1 MRVQDEKIKGFNILE
16 LIIVLVIIGVISG
29 LGYPEFSKWRVE
41 REVRSSVVKIK
52 SLMEGINAQVQRGQ
66 YAFVQVH
73 IEETAE
79 NLIVTSKGMKPDT
92 LGSLLNDGDS
102 TWWPA
107 ATEGNPAPPDRC
119 NITDN
124 NYWDDDP
131 SQGSNN
137 IEVRQIEIDNLAT
150 TWAGNVGAI
159 CFSKNERWFSAGG
172 CMGGVVCGDGTG
184 EEGNPGMGQQEG
196 DQNEVNMLGEA
207 PDNVLFLCKR
217 TTEAV
222 CEIPPSEED
231 ANNPVYTYA
240 INWTRF
246 GSINLEKWRQG
257 QGWVKQ

>member
-73 IEETAE
+73 IEEIAE

-119 NITDN
+119 NITDD

-246 GSINLEKWRQG
+246 GNINLEKWRQG